1 MSRRSGAVLG
11 WAAVVL
17 LVGAAVSWGLLS
29 SRSPAGSAAATPADT
44 SAMAGLPPEARTPAA
59 RRGEASSS
67 RWLEI
72 PAPVVP
78 FRSVGGD
85 TVSLADYR
93 GQVVVLNFWGT
104 WCPPCL
110 KEIPGLEALQRR
122 ISGHGATVIG
132 LAIDSGTPAAVRA
145 WTRAHGMSYPIWIGD
160 TGTAVRYYQTMGFP
174 TTLLVDADGV
184 IRRRYLGPQTEE
196 HLLGD
201 LRRLGV
207 DVPEPGGPGSDAAPG
222 PAAARGPAASG
233 SDAGGQPPSS
243 SPR

>member
-1 MSRRSGAVLG
+1 MRRPSRAALG
-11 WAAVVL
+11 GTAVVL
-17 LVGAAVSWGLLS
+17 LAGAAVAWGLLTT
-29 SRSPAGSAAATPADT
+29 RNGPGSAAPADT

-67 RWLEI
+67 AWLEI

-78 FRSVGGD
+78 FRSLGGD

-93 GQVVVLNFWGT
+93 GRVVVLNFWGT
-104 WCPPCL
+104 WCPPCRR
-110 KEIPGLEALQRR
+110 EIPGLEALQRR
-122 ISGHGATVIG
+122 IEGHGATVVG
-132 LAIDSGTPAAVRA
+132 LAIDSGTPARVRA
-145 WTRAHGMSYPIWIGD
+145 WTRAHGMTYPIWLGD

-207 DVPEPGGPGSDAAPG
+207 DVPEAAASG
-222 PAAARGPAASG
+222 PAAAAESP
-233 SDAGGQPPSS
+233 GGDQPPSS